1 MKKFCIISWII
12 AIVCVI
18 FSLSFPIHAY
28 AESGELYPTCGIV
41 VEVNDTQN
49 LVTFQDFTGNRWTF
63 YGVEDWYVNDICACI
78 MNDNGT
84 IEIYDDIIV
93 STQYCGWV

>member
-1 MKKFCIISWII
+1 MKKFCIISWIV
-12 AIVCVI
+12 ALTCVVLA
-18 FSLSFPIHAY
+18 LSFPIHAHAMY
-28 AESGELYPTCGIV
+28 DKLYPTCGV
-41 VEVNDTQN
+41 VIEVDEDND
-49 LVTFQDFTGNRWTF
+49 LVTFQDFTGNRWSF
-63 YGVEDWYVNDICACI
+63 HGVEDWYVNDICACI

>member
-1 MKKFCIISWII
+1 MKKICIISWII

-18 FSLSFPIHAY
+18 LSLSFPIHAY
-28 AESGELYPTCGIV
+28 AENNELYPTCGIV
-41 VEVNDTQN
+41 IEINDTQN

-84 IEIYDDIIV
+84 SEIYDDIIV
-93 STQYCGWV
+93 SVQYCGWV